1 MLERQPKATSLSV
14 SNGIRTHTEQGE
26 YNAEERMDTI
36 GIEPAPY
43 CESMP
48 DGPALS
54 IRRIWEARD
63 GTPVL
68 LRAIEHGDLEIERDL
83 VDRLSSQSRYMR
95 LMSARKP
102 TDDEMVRWTCIDRQR
117 EGAVIA
123 TIWAGGHE
131 RLIGV
136 ARYAMNDGESDI
148 AECAIVIDDAWH
160 RQGLGRALLSSLI
173 DLAGRS
179 GIKRMVGTTL
189 SENDAMIG
197 LARSLGF
204 SLFREAGVAFVTNL
218 RLDLDARHSA
228 LPDEA

>member
-1 MLERQPKATSLSV
+1 MTRQPKAMSLSV
-14 SNGIRTHTEQGE
+14 PNGIQPHAGQRENH
-26 YNAEERMDTI
+26 AEVRMDTT

-43 CESMP
+43 REAMP
-48 DGPALS
+48 DTPALS
-54 IRRIWEARD
+54 IRHIWEARG
-63 GTPVL
+63 GTPIL
-68 LRAIEHGDLEIERDL
+68 LRAIEHSDLEIERDL

-102 TDDEMVRWTCIDRQR
+102 TEDEMVRWTRIDRRR

-123 TIWAGGHE
+123 TIRAGDRE

-136 ARYAMNDGESDI
+136 ARYAMNDGETDVV
-148 AECAIVIDDAWH
+148 ECAIVIDDAWH

-173 DLAGRS
+173 DLAERS
-179 GIKRMVGTTL
+179 GMKRVVGTTL

-204 SLFREAGVAFVTNL
+204 RLSREPGAAFVTNL

-228 LPDEA
+228 LPGEA